1 MVFEINLLPEKYRKR
16 KITIR
21 VDTRLLGIITGIA
34 IVALVGWITIN
45 QGIRMTA
52 LEREAQDLEAQKSV
66 LEPTALRVDQY
77 RGEIESLQ
85 QRIRTLQGLGQR
97 NNVQLQILE
106 IVRTQLPDDLW
117 LLDLNQIARQQ
128 QRPGAGIS
136 AGQVLNFRGVAL
148 YKERV
153 IELIARLKAQEL
165 IQRVQ
170 TNFIR
175 PRRVEEVDIFEF
187 ALTAVLNVS
196 G

>member
-34 IVALVGWITIN
+34 IVALIGWITIN
-45 QGIRMTA
+45 QGTRITA

-117 LLDLNQIARQQ
+117 LLDLNQTAQQQ
-128 QRPGAGIS
+128 QRPGAGIP
-136 AGQVLNFRGVAL
+136 AGQILNFRGVAL

-175 PRRVEEVDIFEF
+175 PRRIEEVDIFEF

>member
-34 IVALVGWITIN
+34 IVALTGWITIN
-45 QGIRMTA
+45 QEIRITA

-128 QRPGAGIS
+128 QRPGVGIS

-148 YKERV
+148 HKERV